1 MQRCLT
7 FDKYN
12 RRFIKTSSSQHLIIC
27 TSSFV
32 FDYDAPQDKLLD
44 ERQNRSPRK
53 AGEQLL
59 GALFSVPTSPP
70 LSTGANVAPTFLRT
84 CVSSQRPPQRTG
96 SPPGP
101 PSSSSLCTV
110 MDTRHHA
117 SHVVHIAPGDGHR
130 SRPQGARWP
139 WEQQRKPAADRGA
152 VPRPDAVRL
161 RLKCKEAFHAVSRL
175 RPSIQPEP
183 TPMCRRIDGTR

>member
-27 TSSFV
+27 ASSFV

-70 LSTGANVAPTFLRT
+70 LSTGANVAPTLLRT

-117 SHVVHIAPGDGHR
+117 SHVVHISPGDGHR
-130 SRPQGARWP
+130 GVAQGYLGSALSSPCRSSMDRTTCDAAAPGPGNRTQTGRRSPQT
-139 WEQQRKPAADRGA
+139 E
-152 VPRPDAVRL
+152 V
-161 RLKCKEAFHAVSRL
+161 
-175 RPSIQPEP
+175 
-183 TPMCRRIDGTR
+183 

>member
-1 MQRCLT
+1 M
-7 FDKYN
+7 
-12 RRFIKTSSSQHLIIC
+12 
-27 TSSFV
+27 
-32 FDYDAPQDKLLD
+32 
-44 ERQNRSPRK
+44 
-53 AGEQLL
+53 

-70 LSTGANVAPTFLRT
+70 LSTGANVAPTLLRT

-130 SRPQGARWP
+130 GVAQGYLGSALSSPCRSSMDRTTCDATAP
-139 WEQQRKPAADRGA
+139 GAADDNCAAPATGNC
-152 VPRPDAVRL
+152 RPDLLGQEYVRAPASSCESAPLLARAPMPLYPL
-161 RLKCKEAFHAVSRL
+161 RAHSISSCSRRYL
-175 RPSIQPEP
+175 LQTGEP
-183 TPMCRRIDGTR
+183 YPDRTPFASD